1 MPRLRWFKRPEL
13 DHLSLRLV
21 ALFLA
26 VVLWF
31 LAMDRPN
38 TTLGTERRTI
48 HVETRV
54 EGAGP
59 GIDVVQLPE
68 SVAVTVEGPR
78 LLLPVQAG
86 SVEAY
91 VDVSGR
97 GAGRHRLPV
106 QVRVPANVNVTAV
119 NPQEVD
125 VVLEE
130 IAEKRVPVCASV
142 LGEGPEAPVR
152 LEAVEPPTM
161 GVYGP
166 RSRLEQVAYVLAV
179 ADLAAGRERARAVP
193 VDAEGAPVPGV
204 APEYEWVDV
213 VVRIE
218 EPEPG
223 GP

>member
-130 IAEKRVPVCASV
+130 IAEKRVPVRASV
-142 LGEGPEAPVR
+142 LGKGRRHRCVSKPWNRPPWECTGPAPGWSR
-152 LEAVEPPTM
+152 WLTCWRWRTSRPAGKGPGPSRWTPRA
-161 GVYGP
+161 P
-166 RSRLEQVAYVLAV
+166 RSR
-179 ADLAAGRERARAVP
+179 GSPRNMN
-193 VDAEGAPVPGV
+193 G
-204 APEYEWVDV
+204 
-213 VVRIE
+213 
-218 EPEPG
+218 
-223 GP
+223 